1 MKKLFSS
8 LSLKARIAFY
18 SVMVWMIG
26 VPAYAQEDP
35 ISSAILDQ
43 TTSGLQSITPRIMSV
58 LKVVTLI
65 GGGISMLM
73 IIFNIIQGER
83 DAAKKAGW
91 WLVGMVIAFIVFT
104 IIGNAAAN
112 VS

>member
-8 LSLKARIAFY
+8 LSMRARIAFLT
-18 SVMVWMIG
+18 VMAG
-26 VPAYAQEDP
+26 LTTVPAMAQDDP

-43 TTSGLQSITPRIMSV
+43 TTTGLQNIVPRVMAV
-58 LKVVTLI
+58 LKVITLV
-65 GGGISMLM
+65 GGGIALFM
-73 IIFNIIQGER
+73 IIMNIIGGER

-91 WLVGMVIAFIVFT
+91 WLVGMVLGFIVFT
-104 IIGNAAAN
+104 IIGNAAAD

>member
-8 LSLKARIAFY
+8 LSLKARIALC
-18 SVMVWMIG
+18 SVMVWLIG
-26 VPAYAQEDP
+26 IPARAQEDP

-43 TTSGLQSITPRIMSV
+43 TTSGLQSIVPRVMNV
-58 LKVVTLI
+58 LKVITLV
-65 GGGISMLM
+65 GGGISLFM
-73 IIFNIIQGER
+73 IIMNIIGGER

-91 WLVGMVIAFIVFT
+91 WLVGMVIGFIVFT

-112 VS
+112 VA